1 MNAEFTFSPML
12 CQVFDSDSWPFFP
25 AILFRLLVT
34 VLLTLGW
41 IGGLFGS
48 ILLIHFFFTLPM
60 RRAER
65 ARLFLELLEGALKRG
80 MTAEEMIL
88 SVAQSR
94 DRTVSVRFHLLAAYI
109 ESGMACRAALEKV
122 PRFLPPQ
129 VSAMLRV
136 GEKLG
141 DIKKILPACHEIL
154 RDHPAGVRSA
164 VHYLILVILFFSPV
178 FVSVVMMT
186 TVFVIPKFKDVAAG
200 MGTKVWPLTQFVF
213 GHTNWLIGF
222 EITISMLM
230 AVATLFYIGGPQFAR
245 WFQFRRLPFV
255 DWIAWRFR
263 GNKNDCNALF
273 PPCLPFCWTAV
284 CRKPRPSGS
293 RAIPPP
299 TKSAAAAPARVIA
312 ALENGVKLDDAVRA
326 FDDTGEFHWRLT
338 NAAHAR
344 GGFLNALRGWHEALD
359 AKAFQQEEAAA
370 HIVTSGLVVLNGVL
384 VASDRHG
391 HVRHVGHDFERSAGR
406 DMKQIQR
413 LFQKCSCPITV
424 KSMGTW
430 NCCAMFKKAWHLMVD
445 LLVAL
450 AILAGHHAGRLFLCA

>member
-1 MNAEFTFSPML
+1 ML
-12 CQVFDSDSWPFFP
+12 CQVFDSDSWSSFLV
-25 AILFRLLVT
+25 ILFRFLVA
-34 VLLTLGW
+34 VLLAVGW
-41 IGGLFGS
+41 VGGIFGS
-48 ILLIHFFFTLPM
+48 VLLIHFFFTLPM

-80 MTAEEMIL
+80 VTAEEMIL

-94 DRTVSVRFHLLAAYI
+94 DRTVSVRFHLLAVYI
-109 ESGMACRAALEKV
+109 ESGMAFRAALGKV

-186 TVFVIPKFKDVAAG
+186 TVFVIPKFRDVAAG

-230 AVATLFYIGGPQFAR
+230 AVATIIYIGGPQFVR
-245 WFQFRRLPFV
+245 WFQFRGLPFV
-255 DWIAWRFR
+255 DWIAWRVPWKQKRLQRTFSAMLAVLLDGGVPEAEAVR
-263 GNKNDCNALF
+263 LAGDS
-273 PPCLPFCWTAV
+273 TANEI
-284 CRKPRPSGS
+284 CRR
-293 RAIPPP
+293 RAGH
-299 TKSAAAAPARVIA
+299 VVA
-312 ALENGVKLDDAVRA
+312 ALGKGMKIDDAIRM
-326 FDDTGEFHWRLT
+326 FDDTGEFRWRLT
-338 NAAHAR
+338 NSTHAH

-359 AKAFQQEEAAA
+359 AKAFQQEEATA
-370 HIVTSGLVVLNGVL
+370 HVVTTGLVLLNG
-384 VASDRHG
+384 A
-391 HVRHVGHDFERSAGR
+391 
-406 DMKQIQR
+406 
-413 LFQKCSCPITV
+413 
-424 KSMGTW
+424 
-430 NCCAMFKKAWHLMVD
+430 
-445 LLVAL
+445 LVAL
-450 AILAGHHAGRLFLCA
+450 IATAMFGMLIMILKGVLDAT